1 MNKNFLEDIIK
12 KLKKKG
18 ASESDAI
25 YFESESV
32 SASCRLGKIEKTER
46 SEIKEIGIRTIIN
59 NRQSIVS
66 TTNLESDNI
75 DYLIEQAFD
84 MAKIVPED
92 KFCGLASEEQLYN
105 YDLSEFEKLNLFDN
119 TEIEANLLIDNVQK
133 LENSA
138 LENKK
143 IINSEGAE
151 IASTKNKFCLLGT
164 NGLSQEFS
172 KSHSDYIVAVLAGDS
187 NSMEREYDYKSKVF
201 YNDLG
206 DFEQI
211 GKNVA
216 EKAIKKLDSR
226 KIKTCRTGV
235 IFDSRVSSSL
245 LSNLFNACNSSRVI
259 RGTSFLKNKIGNNLF
274 KKNINILDNP
284 TMKRRLRSRVA
295 DCEGIKCSKRSL
307 VKNGEL
313 TFFFNSLSSARE
325 LKNLP
330 TGHASRGV
338 SSLPSP
344 SYTNLYL
351 ENGDQSIKQLIK
363 SVGDGLL
370 VTELM
375 GTSINYSNGDY
386 SRGASGFWIGNGDIQ
401 FPVSEITIAG
411 NLNNM
416 FGSLIPANDLEFN
429 YSVNAPSCLVENMMV
444 GGV

>member
-32 SASCRLGKIEKTER
+32 SASCRLGISALMRKNEKTER
-46 SEIKEIGIRTIIN
+46 SEIKEIGVRTIIN
-59 NRQSIVS
+59 NKQSIVS
-66 TTNLESDNI
+66 TTNMEIDNI
-75 DYLIEQAFD
+75 NYLVEQAFD

-92 KFCGLASEEQLYN
+92 KYCGLASKEQLYN
-105 YDLSEFEKLNLFDN
+105 FELSEFEKLNLFDN
-119 TEIEANLLIDNVQK
+119 TEIESNLLIENVQK

-206 DFEQI
+206 DFEEI

-216 EKAIKKLDSR
+216 EKAIRKLNSR
-226 KIKTCRTGV
+226 KIKTCKTRV

-274 KKNINILDNP
+274 KKNINIFDDP
-284 TMKRRLRSRVA
+284 TMKGRLRSRIA
-295 DCEGIKCSKRSL
+295 DCEGIKSSKRS
-307 VKNGEL
+307 
-313 TFFFNSLSSARE
+313 
-325 LKNLP
+325 
-330 TGHASRGV
+330 
-338 SSLPSP
+338 
-344 SYTNLYL
+344 
-351 ENGDQSIKQLIK
+351 
-363 SVGDGLL
+363 
-370 VTELM
+370 
-375 GTSINYSNGDY
+375 
-386 SRGASGFWIGNGDIQ
+386 
-401 FPVSEITIAG
+401 TI
-411 NLNNM
+411 
-416 FGSLIPANDLEFN
+416 
-429 YSVNAPSCLVENMMV
+429 
-444 GGV
+444 